1 LRRSPR
7 PPTDR
12 TGRNQQPSEATNEP
26 RVNRRIRVPRVLVID
41 EAGNRLGEF
50 LTEDALRLAEERGL
64 DLIEVAPTARPPV
77 CKISDFGKMKY
88 EKKKREQEAKRNQVQ
103 VVLKEIKLRPKT
115 DEHDLQVKLRAA
127 RSFLEEGNKV
137 KFTVRFRGRE
147 LAHRDIG
154 AQQCVSIADVLKDLS
169 AVEMPPRMDG
179 RQMFMVLA
187 PTRRPVI
194 KKKRDD
200 QEQRDIDAAVAQVEA
215 EAQVEEP
222 DDLTDESGEA
232 GETEP
237 AI

>member
-1 LRRSPR
+1 
-7 PPTDR
+7 
-12 TGRNQQPSEATNEP
+12 
-26 RVNRRIRVPRVLVID
+26 VNRRIRVPRVLVID

-50 LTEDALRLAEERGL
+50 LTEDAVRLAEERGL
-64 DLIEVAPTARPPV
+64 DLIEVAPQARPPV

-103 VVLKEIKLRPKT
+103 VTLKEIKLRPKT

-154 AQQCVSIADVLKDLS
+154 AQQCQGIAEALKELS
-169 AVEMPPRMDG
+169 AIETPPRMEA

-187 PTRRPVI
+187 PTKRPVV
-194 KKKRDD
+194 KKRRTE
-200 QEQRDIDAAVAQVEA
+200 QEQREIDAARATVEA
-215 EAQVEEP
+215 EAEA
-222 DDLTDESGEA
+222 DDLTDET
-232 GETEP
+232 GETPPVEG
-237 AI
+237 